1 MANELYNNTY
11 EKDIT
16 ANILLKTGLD
26 YSEIAMLL
34 ASQVSNCI
42 KLVLRGQQIWI
53 EQVTALAID
62 LSNKECFEAS
72 ISYTYCG
79 RTLVYKA
86 KLNITYAPNCVAP
99 ILHTITYASGSFTI
113 TGQIANSYLEYSTN
127 NGTTWTR
134 LPTPYPDTTSIT
146 TSLLPTNIDLK
157 VRMVAV
163 CDETKISNVLDYD
176 APATI
181 GILNINNNNPNGN
194 NSVIISIIIDGT
206 PITLDSGFSFPI
218 GTQQSASAT
227 YTLPTGSASN
237 ILVSTDTD
245 IAAPLRLNT
254 SIGVSL
260 CQMSSGLVTFE
271 SINLSSLPIITIDLD
286 AEGLSC

>member
-146 TSLLPTNIDLK
+146 TSLLPTNVDLK

-176 APATI
+176 YVAPLNCTQYRLSNGSQSDATYSYNDCEANAPVNSFLGGFEVLTICAKPNTVSADSSILVETI
-181 GILNINNNNPNGN
+181 G
-194 NSVIISIIIDGT
+194 
-206 PITLDSGFSFPI
+206 
-218 GTQQSASAT
+218 
-227 YTLPTGSASN
+227 
-237 ILVSTDTD
+237 
-245 IAAPLRLNT
+245 
-254 SIGVSL
+254 L
-260 CQMSSGLVTFE
+260 C
-271 SINLSSLPIITIDLD
+271 
-286 AEGLSC
+286 

>member
-53 EQVTALAID
+53 EQVTALAND

-99 ILHTITYASGSFTI
+99 VLYTITFTGGTFTI
-113 TGQIANSYLEYSTN
+113 PGQIPNSYLEYSTD
-127 NGTTWTR
+127 GGGSWIR
-134 LPTPYPDTTSIT
+134 LPTPFAATTSIT
-146 TSLLPTNIDLK
+146 TSALPTNIDLK

-163 CDETKISNVLDYD
+163 CDETKISNILDYD
-176 APATI
+176 YIQSNCFRINIVVSQTDLSNSIDDTI
-181 GILNINNNNPNGN
+181 RFLYEDCNGEY
-194 NSVIISIIIDGT
+194 
-206 PITLDSGFSFPI
+206 
-218 GTQQSASAT
+218 Q
-227 YTLPTGSASN
+227 
-237 ILVSTDTD
+237 
-245 IAAPLRLNT
+245 T
-254 SIGVSL
+254 SIQNNAGNYTNAYCAKEILGVTYI
-260 CQMSSGLVTFE
+260 GLD
-271 SINLSSLPIITIDLD
+271 NLVKAAQFSYADLTTTT
-286 AEGLSC
+286 C

>member
-146 TSLLPTNIDLK
+146 TSLLPTNVDLK

-176 APATI
+176 YTPPVVSYLHNLSVLGSGNFITACTFTDLQLLVYGADSNVFAVSQFFTDANLTI
-181 GILNINNNNPNGN
+181 PYDGGN
-194 NSVIISIIIDGT
+194 QFRKASSGAITQTLQIDA
-206 PITLDSGFSFPI
+206 SGFV
-218 GTQQSASAT
+218 
-227 YTLPTGSASN
+227 
-237 ILVSTDTD
+237 VST
-245 IAAPLRLNT
+245 
-254 SIGVSL
+254 
-260 CQMSSGLVTFE
+260 
-271 SINLSSLPIITIDLD
+271 
-286 AEGLSC
+286 EGCA

>member
-53 EQVTALAID
+53 EQVTALAVD

-163 CDETKISNVLDYD
+163 CDETKISNVLDYNYV
-176 APATI
+176 APVIPILTGGISNLLVSNVGGCDEPINTI
-181 GILNINNNNPNGN
+181 AFFGVSNLSFLQIGDSVYNTNDDSDPFMGNGN
-194 NSVIISIIIDGT
+194 TYKIRISDALWDGISDDFVVT
-206 PITLDSGFSFPI
+206 I
-218 GTQQSASAT
+218 
-227 YTLPTGSASN
+227 SN
-237 ILVSTDTD
+237 LGQI
-245 IAAPLRLNT
+245 
-254 SIGVSL
+254 
-260 CQMSSGLVTFE
+260 Q
-271 SINLSSLPIITIDLD
+271 TIQI
-286 AEGLSC
+286 C